1 MMRKSSRKLETEK
14 KEGRN
19 NQRNNTRT
27 HPKNIFSRFLKKKFI
42 VPDTVNEK
50 WLR

>member
-1 MMRKSSRKLETEK
+1 MMNKSYRKLKIEK

-27 HPKNIFSRFLKKKFI
+27 YPKDIF
-42 VPDTVNEK
+42 PD
-50 WLR
+50 L

>member
-1 MMRKSSRKLETEK
+1 MMNKSNRKLKIEK

-27 HPKNIFSRFLKKKFI
+27 YPKDIF
-42 VPDTVNEK
+42 PDF
-50 WLR
+50 